1 MDKQKTITAYKEK
14 KLTLRKAA
22 ELLGIDY
29 YQMQEL
35 LEENNVPIT
44 DLKANE
50 IRKRKER
57 IKEIA

>member
-1 MDKQKTITAYKEK
+1 MNKQKIITSYKEK
-14 KLTLRKAA
+14 RVTIRKAA

-44 DLKANE
+44 DLTANE
-50 IRKRKER
+50 IRKRKDR